1 MKSKKILASG
11 IAITAML
18 TAACTQV
25 QTKPVASDNLNT
37 YSAIVTADESF
48 HPKANDTFVW
58 YDELVLTDENDT
70 VQSRKATKRFVEKT
84 IEDEVRLKQYKFTD
98 KASQA
103 DYMIGAAVIL
113 DDSEMSQKISNFV
126 EIFPSLRESIN
137 HYNDGTILVVITR
150 PGDMS
155 QSKILWR
162 GAIQA
167 YVAGE
172 EVSLE
177 QRQIRTQA
185 FIKQLMAS
193 LPTGE

>member
-1 MKSKKILASG
+1 MKSNKILASG
-11 IAITAML
+11 IVITAML

-58 YDELVLTDENDT
+58 YDELVLADENDT
-70 VQSRKATKRFVEKT
+70 VQSPKKTKRFVEKL
-84 IEDEVRLKQYKFTD
+84 IEDEVRLKHYQFTD

-103 DYMIGAAVIL
+103 NYMIGAAVIL
-113 DDSEMSQKISNFV
+113 DNSEMSQKISNFV
-126 EIFPSLRESIN
+126 EIFPSLRQSIN
-137 HYNDGTILVVITR
+137 QYNEGTLLVVIAR

-155 QSKILWR
+155 KSKILWR

-172 EVSLE
+172 EMSLE
-177 QRQIRTQA
+177 QRQLRTQA
-185 FIKQLMAS
+185 FIKQLMNS
-193 LPTGE
+193 LPTGK

>member
-1 MKSKKILASG
+1 MKSKKILATG

-58 YDELVLTDENDT
+58 YDELVLADENET
-70 VQSRKATKRFVEKT
+70 VQSPKETKRFVEKL
-84 IEDEVRLKQYKFTD
+84 IEDEVRLKHYQFTD

-103 DYMIGAAVIL
+103 NYMIGAAVIL
-113 DDSEMSQKISNFV
+113 DNSEMSQKISNFV
-126 EIFPSLRESIN
+126 EIFPSLRQSIN
-137 HYNDGTILVVITR
+137 QYNEGTVLVVIAR

-172 EVSLE
+172 EMSLE
-177 QRQIRTQA
+177 QRQLRTQA
-185 FIKQLMAS
+185 FIKQLMNG
-193 LPTGE
+193 LPTGK

>member
-1 MKSKKILASG
+1 MKSNKILASG
-11 IAITAML
+11 IVITAML

-48 HPKANDTFVW
+48 HPKANDVFVW
-58 YDELVLTDENDT
+58 YDEIVLADENDT
-70 VQSRKATKRFVEKT
+70 VQSPTETKRFVEKL
-84 IEDEVRLKQYKFTD
+84 IEDEVRLKHYQFTD

-103 DYMIGAAVIL
+103 NYMIGAAVIL
-113 DDSEMSQKISNFV
+113 DNSEMSQKISNFV
-126 EIFPSLRESIN
+126 EIFPSLRQSIN
-137 HYNDGTILVVITR
+137 QYNEGTLLVVIAR

-155 QSKILWR
+155 KSKILWR

-172 EVSLE
+172 EMSLE
-177 QRQIRTQA
+177 QRQLRTQA
-185 FIKQLMAS
+185 FIKQLMNS
-193 LPTGE
+193 LPTGK

>member
-1 MKSKKILASG
+1 MKSKKILATG

-48 HPKANDTFVW
+48 HPKANETFVW
-58 YDELVLTDENDT
+58 YDELVLADENDT
-70 VQSRKATKRFVEKT
+70 VQSPQKTKRFVET
-84 IEDEVRLKQYKFTD
+84 LIEDEVRLKHYQFTD

-103 DYMIGAAVIL
+103 NYMIGAAVIL
-113 DDSEMSQKISNFV
+113 DNSEMSQKISNFV
-126 EIFPSLRESIN
+126 EIFPSLRQSIN
-137 HYNDGTILVVITR
+137 QYNEGTLLVVIAR

-172 EVSLE
+172 EMSLE
-177 QRQIRTQA
+177 QRQLRTQA
-185 FIKQLMAS
+185 FIKQLMNG
-193 LPTGE
+193 LPTGK